1 MLMRSFKKSSKK
13 EISKYL
19 FLNKKRLLIFMCVL
33 FFSVPGCRNGE
44 EGNPFEGCP
53 YSFLGVK
60 LKTAGYGKLTRGKV
74 DVE

>member
-1 MLMRSFKKSSKK
+1 M
-13 EISKYL
+13 L
-19 FLNKKRLLIFMCVL
+19 FLEYESRKKKLLIFMCVL

-60 LKTAGYGKLTRGKV
+60 PKTAGYGKLTRWIKLM
-74 DVE
+74 

>member
-1 MLMRSFKKSSKK
+1 M
-13 EISKYL
+13 L
-19 FLNKKRLLIFMCVL
+19 FLERKSGKKKLLIFMCVL

-60 LKTAGYGKLTRGKV
+60 LKTAGYGKLTRWIKLM
-74 DVE
+74 